1 MIENKFLKIFEKN
14 FKIEKKLKVQLLK
27 NKKNIKLN
35 SFRDWDSMKHVAIL
49 SEIEKTFKIK
59 FNDKNLSFF
68 NDFQSGIRYIRK
80 IIKNN

>member
-68 NDFQSGIRYIRK
+68 NDFQSGIRYI
-80 IIKNN
+80 KNYKK